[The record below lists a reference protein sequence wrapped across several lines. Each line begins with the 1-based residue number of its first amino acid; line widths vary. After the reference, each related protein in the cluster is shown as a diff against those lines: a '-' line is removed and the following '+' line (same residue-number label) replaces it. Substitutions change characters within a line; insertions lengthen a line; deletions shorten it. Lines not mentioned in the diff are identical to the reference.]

1 MNSKFGKGML
11 TVALLCGYFAGATY
25 EVHAA
30 DLQEFTLDT
39 YVVTATRY
47 EKKDLDVA
55 VSTQIFDQKKLQ
67 ATGASNL
74 YEALQYGTGLNI
86 LQYGTGGSSMG
97 NMTSKIAIRGNGN
110 GTLVLVNGVPLNI
123 RGTYDLNDIPLENV
137 ERVEIIRGGGSV
149 LYGSDATGG
158 VINIITKAAKANY
171 IKAAWGNYDRQEY
184 AASVQADKLG
194 FSYSYSKW
202 GDVDNVGW
210 DRSLDAYFKDWKG
223 PENHN
228 FDLNYKFDDNLSL
241 NASHNESK
249 YHYISTIG
257 KKSMK
262 GWSPA
267 NDTQQDVDR
276 NNIQLNYKKDNFKA
290 TAYYVDRERDKNAW
304 VLDNKAFLSDED
316 ETSRNYGLDVQNSYQ
331 IDNATLLV
339 GASYQKE
346 NYKSAELNQK
356 YKQDGELDGG
366 LTPGSTGGNRS
377 RNNYS
382 VYAQWDSQLTDA
394 NSLILSARQSWTA
407 AAPHGDNFHNFS
419 GQAQFVHKLD
429 ENQSLYASIGQ
440 SFKMPALYQI
450 YKTDDSGNSAKE
462 LKPQKGVHYELGW
475 KKNIDEEQSLRV
487 AVFNYR
493 IDDNISA
500 SVDSRTHVFSYK
512 NENIRNT
519 GVEIEYAKLPEKGLG
534 YNLSTSYGN
543 PQTEEID
550 KNGYN
555 FGWQDDG
562 NRFEVKAGLTYR
574 LDKWKAALNA
584 AYVADRDTFKNS
596 SKKGSKPAKTEYF
609 TAKPYLLTNLNVEYA
624 PQEDLSI
631 FASLN
636 NILDRKDVTYYS
648 SSAEHYATPF
658 NFIIGMKYNF

>member
-1 MNSKFGKGML
+1 MDLQVSRGML
-11 TVALLCGYFAGATY
+11 MGALLCGSLVVAVPAVEAVG
-25 EVHAA
+25 
-30 DLQEFTLDT
+30 LQEFTLDT
-39 YVVTATRY
+39 VVVTATRY
-47 EKKDLDVA
+47 EKPDLDVA
-55 VSTQIFDQKKLQ
+55 VSTQIFDQQKLQ

-74 YEALQYGTGLNI
+74 YEALQYGTGLNV

-97 NMTSKIAIRGNGN
+97 NMASKISIRGNVN
-110 GTLVLVNGVPLNI
+110 GTLILLNGVPLNI

-137 ERVEIIRGGGSV
+137 ERVEIVRGGGSV

-158 VINIITKAAKANY
+158 VINIITKADKSNY
-171 IKAAWGNYDRQEY
+171 VKVAVGNYDRREY

-202 GDVDNVGW
+202 GYVDNVGW
-210 DRSLDAYFKDWKG
+210 DRKLAAYFKDWRG

-228 FDLNYKFDDNLSL
+228 FDLTYKFDDNLSL

-249 YHYISTIG
+249 YDYISTIG
-257 KKSMK
+257 QKSMK

-276 NNIQLNYKKDNFKA
+276 NNIQLHYQKDNFKA
-290 TAYYVDRERDKNAW
+290 TAYCVDREREKNAW
-304 VLDNKAFLSDED
+304 VLDSGDFLSDED
-316 ETSRNYGLDVQNSYQ
+316 ETSRNYGLDIQNTYQ
-331 IDNATLLV
+331 LDNATLLV

-346 NYKSAELNQK
+346 NYKSTELNQK
-356 YKQDGELDGG
+356 YDEDGNLDGG
-366 LTPGSTGGNRS
+366 LLPSSTGGNRS

-382 VYAQWDSQLTDA
+382 LYAQWDSQLNTTD
-394 NSLILSARQSWTA
+394 SLILSARRSWTA
-407 AAPHGDNFHNFS
+407 AAPNGDNFHNFS
-419 GQAQFVHKLD
+419 GQAQFIHKIGD
-429 ENQSLYASIGQ
+429 KQSLYASVGQ

-450 YKTDDSGNSAKE
+450 YKTDANGNSAKE
-462 LKPQKGVHYELGW
+462 LKPQKGMHYELGW
-475 KKNIDEEQSLRV
+475 KKNIDQEQSLRV

-500 SVDSRTHVFSYK
+500 NVDSRTHVFSYK

-519 GVEIEYAKLPEKGLG
+519 GIEIEYAKLPEKGLG

-562 NRFEVKAGLTYR
+562 SRFEVKACLTYR
-574 LDKWKAALNA
+574 LDKWKAAINA

-596 SKKGSKPAKTEYF
+596 SKKGSKPAKTDYY

-631 FASLN
+631 FANFN
-636 NILDRKDVTYYS
+636 NILDRKDTVYYS
-648 SSAEHYATPF
+648 SSSEHYATPF
-658 NFIIGMKYNF
+658 NFIVGMRYNF